1 MISEIIDGMSL
12 KLVTRYLRATG
23 WTRERA
29 GESYSLFV
37 SPNDANT
44 QLELF
49 VANSEDVRGW
59 QSSIR
64 DALET
69 LAGLHEKPLDQITL
83 AIRSLLY
90 DVVHSKL
97 PNEMVRDD
105 SIDLDVAAEFIWRAK
120 RLLAA
125 SATAEILRSQSF
137 KKVRKEAQAYAGSCR
152 FGHTFRGSF
161 GFTLESPLS
170 EPLQQTIMGTPEAP
184 FERKVVERL
193 ARGLVSMDE
202 ALTDQNPEILAA
214 SYADGWNA
222 NVCDEFVKLYEA
234 AKQSA
239 ITFSFVW
246 SREIVPDVQ
255 VQSGRVFSVSRPKI
269 EILQDAAA
277 RLRAREQEQQERIV
291 GRVIELKAENLGQLI
306 APEGEIVVRWVSED
320 AGNIKVHM
328 TLPRE
333 NYRLAIQAHDQ
344 GQTIEACGTLEKK
357 GRLWHLTNIER
368 FTVVA

>member
-1 MISEIIDGMSL
+1 MEG
-12 KLVTRYLRATG
+12 TG
-23 WTRERA
+23 WTQEGT

-37 SPNDANT
+37 SPNDGNT

-49 VANSEDVRGW
+49 VANSENVRGW

-69 LAGLHEKPLDQITL
+69 LPGLHETPLAQITL

-90 DVVHSKL
+90 DLIHSKL
-97 PNEMVRDD
+97 PDEMVRDD
-105 SIDLDVAAEFIWRAK
+105 SIDLDVAAEFIWRSK

-125 SATAEILRSQSF
+125 SATAEIVKSQSF

-170 EPLQQTIMGTPEAP
+170 EPLQQTIMGGFEAP

-193 ARGLVSMDE
+193 ARGLVAVDKAM
-202 ALTDQNPEILAA
+202 TDNNPEILAA

-222 NVCDEFVKLYEA
+222 NVCDEFIKLYES
-234 AKQSA
+234 AKQTS

-246 SREIVPDVQ
+246 SREIAPAVL
-255 VQSGRVFSVSRPKI
+255 VQSGQVFSVSKPKI
-269 EILQDAAA
+269 ELLQDAAT
-277 RLRAREQEQQERIV
+277 RLRAREQEQQERIT
-291 GRVIELKAENLGQLI
+291 GRVIELKAENLGQMV
-306 APEGEIVVRWVSED
+306 APEGDIVVRWASEE

-328 TLPRE
+328 TLPRDH
-333 NYRLAIQAHDQ
+333 YRLAIQAHDQ
-344 GQTIEACGTLEKK
+344 GQTIEACGTLERK
-357 GRLWHLTNIER
+357 GRLWRLTNIER
-368 FTVVA
+368 FTVVT

>member
-1 MISEIIDGMSL
+1 MISEIIDGISL
-12 KLVTRYLRATG
+12 NLVTRYLRATG
-23 WTRERA
+23 WTLKGR
-29 GESYSLFV
+29 GDSYSLFV
-37 SPNDANT
+37 SPNDGNA

-49 VANSEDVRGW
+49 VANSESVRGW

-69 LAGLHEKPLDQITL
+69 LAGLHETPLAQMIL
-83 AIRSLLY
+83 VIRSLLY
-90 DVVHSKL
+90 DLIHSKL
-97 PNEMVRDD
+97 PDEMVRDD
-105 SIDLDVAAEFIWRAK
+105 SIDLDVAAEFIWCSK

-125 SATAEILRSQSF
+125 SATAEIVKSQSF

-170 EPLQQTIMGTPEAP
+170 ESLQQTIMGGLEAP

-193 ARGLVSMDE
+193 ARGLVSMDK
-202 ALTDQNPEILAA
+202 ALADNNPEIIAA
-214 SYADGWNA
+214 SYTDGWNA
-222 NVCDEFVKLYEA
+222 NVCDEFIKLYES
-234 AKQSA
+234 AKKAS

-246 SREIVPDVQ
+246 SLELSPSVLVK
-255 VQSGRVFSVSRPKI
+255 SGQIFSVSRPKI
-269 EILQDAAA
+269 EILQDAAT
-277 RLRAREQEQQERIV
+277 RLRAREQEQQERIT
-291 GRVIELKAENLGQLI
+291 GRVIELKAENLSQMV
-306 APEGEIVVRWVSED
+306 APEGDVVVRWASEE

-328 TLPRE
+328 TLPIDY
-333 NYRLAIQAHDQ
+333 YRLAIQAHDQ

-368 FTVVA
+368 FTVAT